1 MRRDFAWL
9 LVAAL
14 TSYCTATTTEES
26 PRDKNEVPTAPTYI
40 NLGAGSSGWSADC
53 FSKFP
58 HLQQRF
64 TTAQLEFF
72 CQQVRAQSELLFNDT
87 RVELEDIYTELQLQ
101 WIDSLRLNITAR
113 REAVRECFCKK
124 FLN

>member
-1 MRRDFAWL
+1 MRRVFQHL
-9 LVAAL
+9 LIAAL
-14 TSYCTATTTEES
+14 ALYCTATTTEE
-26 PRDKNEVPTAPTYI
+26 PPQERNDVPTAPTYI

-64 TTAQLEFF
+64 TSAQLEFF

-87 RVELEDIYTELQLQ
+87 RVELEDIYSELQLQ
-101 WIDSLRLNITAR
+101 WIDSLRLNITER
-113 REAVRECFCKK
+113 REAVGECFRRE
-124 FLN
+124 FFN